1 MVFTGGSEDAQR
13 GSRELRNGFH
23 AGPGAQGASEGRMAE
38 APQNGVGSPYFQG
51 GRINSFALVSY
62 IPEPLAGFLDNLR
75 RELVPSCFLHAH
87 VTVLPPRPLRV
98 SPAVSW
104 DAICSAAKNFKPFDL
119 ELGEIEI
126 FPVSDVIFVGVRA
139 GLESLKVMHD
149 ALNRDGLLYGEPF
162 PYHPHVT
169 VAQSLQPD
177 QLDEFYEIARRRWRE
192 YREAR
197 GFRVERVT
205 FVQNTRR
212 DVWLDLGECGLGTRE
227 VHRMEPLLA

>member
-1 MVFTGGSEDAQR
+1 
-13 GSRELRNGFH
+13 
-23 AGPGAQGASEGRMAE
+23 MAE

-62 IPEPLAGFLDNLR
+62 IPDPLARFLDDLR

-87 VTVLPPRPLRV
+87 VTVLPPRPLQV

-104 DAICSAAKNFKPFDL
+104 DAICSAARNFKPFDL

-149 ALNRDGLLYGEPF
+149 ALNREGLEYAEPF

-177 QLDEFYEIARRRWRE
+177 QLDEFYDVARRRWRE
-192 YREAR
+192 YGEAR

>member
-1 MVFTGGSEDAQR
+1 
-13 GSRELRNGFH
+13 
-23 AGPGAQGASEGRMAE
+23 MAE

-126 FPVSDVIFVGVRA
+126 FPVSDVIFVGVRT
-139 GLESLKVMHD
+139 GLESLKAMHD

-177 QLDEFYEIARRRWRE
+177 QLDEFYHVARRRWRE

>member
-1 MVFTGGSEDAQR
+1 MVLAGGREDARR
-13 GSRELRNGFH
+13 GNWELTKGVH
-23 AGPGAQGASEGRMAE
+23 AGTGAQGALEGRMDV
-38 APQNGVGSPYFQG
+38 APQNGAASPYFQG

-62 IPEPLAGFLDNLR
+62 IPDPLARFLDNLR
-75 RELVPSCFLHAH
+75 RELVPSCFLRAH
-87 VTVLPPRPLRV
+87 VTVLPPRPLQV
-98 SPAVSW
+98 SPAVGW
-104 DAICSAAKNFKPFDL
+104 DAICNAAKDFKPFDL
-119 ELGEIEI
+119 ELGEIDI
-126 FPVSDVIFVGVRA
+126 FPISDVIFVGVRA
-139 GLESLKVMHD
+139 GTESLRAMHET
-149 ALNRDGLLYGEPF
+149 LNQDGLEYAEPF

-169 VAQSLQPD
+169 VAQNLQPD

-197 GFRVERVT
+197 EFRVERVT